1 VSERSLIY
9 QKPMRDGTRTRE
21 RIEATALR
29 LFVEKGVTATTI
41 RDIAVAA
48 AVSEGALYRHY
59 AGRDELVWTLFA
71 RHYGAFAATLEGLQG
86 AADGLRAKLD
96 AMVAGFCRLF
106 DSDRTLF
113 SFLLLVQHGQVEKVT
128 PAMANPVEVVRMAI
142 AAGLRRREIS
152 PIDAD
157 LATAMVM
164 GIVLQ
169 TATFQIYGRLRGTM
183 AAKAAILADA
193 CWRALNPTN

>member
-1 VSERSLIY
+1 
-9 QKPMRDGTRTRE
+9 MRDGTRTRE

-29 LFVEKGVTATTI
+29 LFVEKGVAATTV

-48 AVSEGALYRHY
+48 EVSEGALYRHY
-59 AGRDELVWTLFA
+59 AGKDELVWALFA
-71 RHYGAFAATLEGLQG
+71 RHYEAFASTLDALQSAAEGLRG
-86 AADGLRAKLD
+86 KLD

-128 PAMANPVEVVRMAI
+128 PAMANPVEIVRRAI
-142 AAGLRRREIS
+142 ASGLRRREIP

-157 LATAMVM
+157 LATAIVM

-169 TATFQIYGRLRGTM
+169 TATFRIYGRLRGTM
-183 AAKAAILADA
+183 TARAAILSDA
-193 CWRALNPTN
+193 CWRALNPNT